1 MNTQVQSRLPSPAPV
16 QGGLLRPMLVVFVG
30 LSLVTGLLYPG
41 VITAISRAVFPHQ
54 AGGSLI
60 EKDGRTLGSE
70 LIGQPF
76 SDPKYFWGRL
86 SATAPMP
93 YNAAASVGSNL
104 GPGNPA
110 LTDAARARID
120 ALHAADPHNQA
131 PVPVDLVTASGSGLD
146 PHISPAAAGYQAARV
161 ARVRGI
167 PIEQVQQLVAAN
179 TETPLLPVLGDP
191 GVNVLKLNLALDAI
205 ARQ

>member
-1 MNTQVQSRLPSPAPV
+1 MTTQMQSRQPSPAAM
-16 QGGLLRPMLVVFVG
+16 QAGLLRPMLVVFAG

-60 EKDGRTLGSE
+60 EKDGRALGSA

-110 LTDAARARID
+110 LTDAARARVD
-120 ALHAADPHNQA
+120 ALRAADPDNRA
-131 PVPVDLVTASGSGLD
+131 SVPVDLVTASGSGLD
-146 PHISPAAAGYQAARV
+146 PHISPAAAEYQVARV
-161 ARVRGI
+161 ARLRRLPVGQVR
-167 PIEQVQQLVAAN
+167 QLVAAN
-179 TETPLLPVLGDP
+179 TETPLLAVLGDP
-191 GVNVLKLNLALDAI
+191 GVNVLKLNLALNAI
-205 ARQ
+205 AGK